1 MTHIEYLCSRI
12 MEGDDKLGITGKLW
26 LGSFLAEGIP
36 FVACWAIF
44 GWWEG
49 FVFGIF
55 LGKFVNRYVYF
66 PLATGKTF
74 FAYIDLIEEE

>member
-1 MTHIEYLCSRI
+1 
-12 MEGDDKLGITGKLW
+12 MEGDDKLEITSKLW

-36 FVACWAIF
+36 FVSCWAIF

-66 PLATGKTF
+66 PLVTGKTF
-74 FAYIDLIEEE
+74 FANLDFIEEE